1 MTWPGSRMGHTLYMT
16 PKAAPKSAITARV
29 RQNRWRTERSL
40 DVEHLFRQAPAPF
53 RRHDPFSRRPP
64 AMGLFGPSTKTGCL
78 GPPRHR
84 PFAWRGSRTDV
95 LRATFYGL
103 ELALAEPGIWSA

>member
-1 MTWPGSRMGHTLYMT
+1 MT

-29 RQNRWRTERSL
+29 RQNRWRSRSDPL
-40 DVEHLFRQAPAPF
+40 TSSTCSVKHLLPSVDTIHFLADR
-53 RRHDPFSRRPP
+53 
-64 AMGLFGPSTKTGCL
+64 AMGLFGPSTQDEL
-78 GPPRHR
+78 AWDLLIHR